1 MALFFLAISSSSSL
15 ICFFVLFFGGFLNL
29 YGSVAIGRV
38 CQFWDFLFAGARETK
53 GGGGAVG
60 GVGGGAGGGV
70 GGVEELWWLR
80 VWGTD
85 QQNCS
90 GSGEE
95 VCCCC
100 YTYPVIFDTSSLEG
114 KVFYLLVLLFF
125 KFS

>member
-1 MALFFLAISSSSSL
+1 MGVWGTDRQDCSSQHLLADPYSRQVPFL
-15 ICFFVLFFGGFLNL
+15 
-29 YGSVAIGRV
+29 R
-38 CQFWDFLFAGARETK
+38 GARETK

-100 YTYPVIFDTSSLEG
+100 YTYPVIFDTSSLEE
-114 KVFYLLVLLFF
+114 VCLSFH
-125 KFS
+125 

>member
-1 MALFFLAISSSSSL
+1 M
-15 ICFFVLFFGGFLNL
+15 

-53 GGGGAVG
+53 GGGGGAVGGVGGGAVG
-60 GVGGGAGGGV
+60 GVGGGAGGGAGGGV
-70 GGVEELWWLR
+70 GVAGGGVGGGVEELWWLR

-85 QQNCS
+85 QLNCR